1 MFSPSSVISPVI
13 RADSIVSFIRFR
25 QRMNVDLPQPDG
37 PISAMTSLRP
47 TSRFTFCIA
56 WLSP

>member
-1 MFSPSSVISPVI
+1 MFSPSSVMSPVM
-13 RADSIVSFIRFR
+13 RADSIVSFMRFK

-47 TSRFTFCIA
+47 MSRLTFWIA
-56 WLSP
+56 